1 MAQYV
6 AAPAQA
12 KNYRGLGGIFE
23 YVNEDGALP
32 RFNCGQ
38 AAAATLLHF
47 LSRSGEP
54 SRTCGPREAV
64 AAPTEDGRQSETSL
78 QVPLGSLGSRD
89 LLACLER
96 DHPPDNLGG
105 WLGTSRRRV
114 ERALR
119 SRGYR
124 PQAIHGEE
132 RLRPALAA
140 GLPVI
145 LTVQLSVGRF
155 WKFDIPSGHW
165 MVAFGF
171 DEDHIYLT
179 NWWDQRMEW
188 AEFRRGWHGWVPAL
202 TGMRGTGL
210 IVGQAVK

>member
-6 AAPAQA
+6 AAPPGSS
-12 KNYRGLGGIFE
+12 NYRGLGGIFE

-38 AAAATLLHF
+38 AAAATCAF
-47 LSRSGEP
+47 PRVGPASRAGPARATTLSR
-54 SRTCGPREAV
+54 
-64 AAPTEDGRQSETSL
+64 RQKDPKSKPSL
-78 QVPLGSLGSRD
+78 QVPLGARD

-124 PQAIHGEE
+124 PHAIHGEE
-132 RLRPALAA
+132 RLRAALGA

-145 LTVQLSVGRF
+145 ITVQISVGRF

-171 DEDHIYLT
+171 DDGHIYLT

-188 AEFRRGWHGWVPAL
+188 MEFRRGWHGWVPAL
-202 TGMRGTGL
+202 TGMRDTGL
-210 IVGQAVK
+210 IVNRG